1 MELKWMKT
9 EFGPTAL
16 VYPACSINQV
26 YLYISNVVY
35 QFFFF
40 GLNVLFH
47 AFFSKIQQEKRDVN
61 YICASSLY
69 TTDFRFSALPADITK

>member
-35 QFFFF
+35 
-40 GLNVLFH
+40 
-47 AFFSKIQQEKRDVN
+47 
-61 YICASSLY
+61 
-69 TTDFRFSALPADITK
+69 